1 MFSDFFFG
9 LLPVCRQTVETQRGK
24 NTQIKKKRIEREL
37 KTTIQ
42 KSNKYKKY
50 KKYTN
55 KQTNPMVDSLSTID
69 ISQTNIRQKKNPN
82 TKKKKGE
89 MLKTRTYWVRK
100 VKAADV
106 MDDGRC
112 RPLMISCHNF
122 LLMTSTRPPRATT
135 RLYSSYKSNTC
146 LAMIGKRV
154 IGVPVSNKNWFI
166 SFRPF

>member
-82 TKKKKGE
+82 TKKKRRNAENKNLLSAQSKGG
-89 MLKTRTYWVRK
+89 RC
-100 VKAADV
+100 
-106 MDDGRC
+106 DGRWQ
-112 RPLMISCHNF
+112 
-122 LLMTSTRPPRATT
+122 
-135 RLYSSYKSNTC
+135 
-146 LAMIGKRV
+146 V
-154 IGVPVSNKNWFI
+154 
-166 SFRPF
+166 